1 MVTSKKWQSLQDWMA
16 KLNIVDSDIIEQF
29 IIGSGSGG
37 QNLHKTANCV
47 LLIHAKSNTQI
58 KCQHSRSR
66 ETSRYIARQR
76 LCEKIDEQQHDI
88 RSKRQQQIAKLRK
101 QKQKRKKRAV
111 DKHNKQ
117 YKSKIKQSRKSPPQN
132 NPPQV
137 LTKTAHDK

>member
-1 MVTSKKWQSLQDWMA
+1 MTTQKKWQALQAWMS
-16 KLNIVDSDIIEQF
+16 KLNIDENDITEQF

-47 LLIHAKSNTQI
+47 LLTHTKSNTQI

-66 ETSRYIARQR
+66 ETNRYTARKR
-76 LCEKIDEQQHDI
+76 LCEKIDEQQHQI
-88 RSKRQQQIAKLRK
+88 QSKRQQQIAKLRK

-117 YKSKIKQSRKSPPQN
+117 HKSQVKQSRKPP
-132 NPPQV
+132 
-137 LTKTAHDK
+137 AHD